1 MQNAMPAAVYKKY
14 TCCVCGH
21 IYDEALGE
29 PEAGI
34 APGTRWE
41 DSPENWTW
49 HECGAVKADFQE
61 MA

>member
-1 MQNAMPAAVYKKY
+1 MQSVVPAVVHRKY
-14 TCCVCGH
+14 VCSVCGH

-41 DSPENWTW
+41 DLPADWACPV
-49 HECGAVKADFQE
+49 CGAAKADFEE
-61 MA
+61 MK